1 MNRVEMV
8 QGLLELAPSA
18 LAVIES
24 LEARDPGMGDAYR
37 VFAAGMSAGT
47 TLQPATEEEWFLRA
61 VMIHAIQR
69 LAQAA
74 GVTQDDN
81 DRMRAAFKRD
91 IALLEAAENAEA
103 AQ

>member
-1 MNRVEMV
+1 M
-8 QGLLELAPSA
+8 
-18 LAVIES
+18 
-24 LEARDPGMGDAYR
+24 
-37 VFAAGMSAGT
+37 T
-47 TLQPATEEEWFLRA
+47 PAD
-61 VMIHAIQR
+61 IQR